1 MIKTFK
7 GKAADGAIIEIRL
20 STNTGMIGYLVR
32 KFQLFPSKFGNHDQ
46 KSTGALYS
54 VLPAS
59 ASAELNFDDPTLLA
73 AVCMSTD
80 NSEANPL
87 NTNVIVDNKI
97 INQDMFFTHQNTH
110 ADAGPV
116 NYYIEL
122 EQVKLD
128 LSEATVATLK
138 DMRGT
143 N

>member
-1 MIKTFK
+1 
-7 GKAADGAIIEIRL
+7 
-20 STNTGMIGYLVR
+20 
-32 KFQLFPSKFGNHDQ
+32 
-46 KSTGALYS
+46 
-54 VLPAS
+54 
-59 ASAELNFDDPTLLA
+59 
-73 AVCMSTD
+73 
-80 NSEANPL
+80 
-87 NTNVIVDNKI
+87 
-97 INQDMFFTHQNTH
+97 MFFTHQNTH